1 MKRNNPATK
10 DAACTLGMLFIVIAL
25 LYIVCNIASCSVNRA
40 IAKGVTDEVNV
51 RMPIPQSPVD
61 SVAQARFEQVLLQ
74 LQNENQERIDNCIQA
89 INGNMTLWMS
99 LICAVCTLLPIA
111 SNLYYSHQMS
121 KEERLFT
128 ESLEK
133 QQRELDQETTILRII
148 QMSSTLTI
156 LCDMQQLFRQ
166 HNVFLTGEKEL
177 GQTLSALERYVQN
190 ILNLPDEDGGNAN
203 RQFYGDLCFLLLCKF
218 ELLFNTYET
227 IFGYPRLIELLAL
240 KDKVLNVKDDYCG
253 KSIKLSDMK
262 HAVIVITTQLIHLF
276 RGELEAR
283 KRK

>member
-74 LQNENQERIDNCIQA
+74 LQNENQERIGNCIQA

-121 KEERLFT
+121 KEERTFT
-128 ESLEK
+128 ESLER

-177 GQTLSALERYVQN
+177 GQTLSALERYVQD
-190 ILNLPDEDGGNAN
+190 IWNLSDEDGDNTN
-203 RQFYGDLCFLLLCKF
+203 HHLYGDLCFLLLCKF

-227 IFGYPRLIELLAL
+227 IFGYPRLIELFAL

-253 KSIKLSDMK
+253 KSIKLSGMK
-262 HAVIVITTQLIHLF
+262 HAVIMITTQLIHLF